1 MARKA
6 LLIAL
11 ALILAFAVPALAQK
25 KSADKAPAP
34 LAASPS
40 AAAKPGPSVTNFGQ
54 RWNAMT
60 DHEHEVFLEGIATAF
75 RILCMNVVMSG
86 ETAPKNPQE
95 ADKRFKE
102 CFLAQF
108 PYQTALVKEAMNSL
122 YQDKANSIIPYDLMY
137 GMALLKVKGDP
148 IEDNLAKLRQDLSK
162 RGK

>member
-11 ALILAFAVPALAQK
+11 ALILAFASSALAQK
-25 KSADKAPAP
+25 KAPAP
-34 LAASPS
+34 LASSPS
-40 AAAKPGPSVTNFGQ
+40 AAAKGPAEVTNFGQ
-54 RWNAMT
+54 RWSAMT
-60 DHEHEVFLEGIATAF
+60 DKERESFLEGMAFAF
-75 RILCMNVVMSG
+75 RIYCLNAVMAG
-86 ETAPKNPQE
+86 DNKPQNAQE

-108 PYQTALVKEAMNSL
+108 PYQPALVKEAMTSL
-122 YQDKANSIIPYDLMY
+122 YQDKANNNIPFDMMY

-148 IEDNLAKLRQDLSK
+148 IDENLAKLRQELK